1 MKKFVYA
8 IFLLCIFGLIFYEY
22 QNYKILRE
30 QQRQHDAEIIKEV
43 FQKHDQRVANC
54 DERYYHWCLSQSM
67 IQLGK
72 ELKQASPN

>member
-8 IFLLCIFGLIFYEY
+8 IFLLCIFGLLIDNH
-22 QNYKILRE
+22 QNYKILSN
-30 QQRQHDAEIIKEV
+30 QRKQRDAEIVKEV
-43 FQKHDQRVANC
+43 FQKHEQRLAQC
-54 DERYYHWCLSQSM
+54 DEKDYHWCLSQSM